1 MEGVPGNGM
10 MVEWVVRMPCIR
22 TLGFDPKLDPKI
34 EPWSSIS
41 KRLATLPFFSVI
53 SG

>member
-1 MEGVPGNGM
+1 M
-10 MVEWVVRMPCIR
+10 MVEWVVRMPYLR
-22 TLGFDPKLDPKI
+22 TLGFDPKLDPKGFDPKI